1 VVFDTQK
8 IQPSVFGH
16 HGSLSHGTLR
26 VGDKVS
32 AAVDAVKRNK
42 TIRNHSATHLMHKA
56 LREVLGAHVQ
66 QRGSLVDAD
75 KTRFDFAH
83 DAPVSAADIE
93 KVEQLVNAEIL
104 ANQAALAQ
112 VMSYDEAVKGGAM
125 ALFGEKYGDT
135 VRVLD
140 IGFSRE
146 LCGGTHVKR
155 TGDIGLF
162 KVIAESGVAAGVRRI
177 EAITGDN
184 ALAWVQRLN
193 ATVVKAALA
202 LKTQPADLS
211 DRIVLFQ
218 DQIKTLE
225 RELDQARSKLASSA
239 GNVLSEQAINVGGV
253 MVLAHEVQG
262 VDPKELRG
270 MVDQLKDKLGSAVVV
285 LAARSAEGKISVVAG
300 VTTDL
305 TGKLKAGDLVADISV
320 QLGGKGG
327 GRPDMAM
334 GGGTTVEAL
343 PKAITGVKAWVEA
356 RI

>member
-1 VVFDTQK
+1 
-8 IQPSVFGH
+8 
-16 HGSLSHGTLR
+16 
-26 VGDKVS
+26 
-32 AAVDAVKRNK
+32 
-42 TIRNHSATHLMHKA
+42 M
-56 LREVLGAHVQ
+56 
-66 QRGSLVDAD
+66 
-75 KTRFDFAH
+75 
-83 DAPVSAADIE
+83 
-93 KVEQLVNAEIL
+93 
-104 ANQAALAQ
+104 
-112 VMSYDEAVKGGAM
+112 
-125 ALFGEKYGDT
+125 
-135 VRVLD
+135 
-140 IGFSRE
+140 
-146 LCGGTHVKR
+146 
-155 TGDIGLF
+155 
-162 KVIAESGVAAGVRRI
+162 RRI
-177 EAITGDN
+177 EALTGDN

-239 GNVLSEQAINVGGV
+239 GNALSEQAINVGGV